1 MTIPKRTN
9 EVLEEQLEAKIA
21 LEINAPKLAPN
32 LLTTVPQTKPLQAP
46 IVYPQPNSGGF
57 GGGTTIHVNTQNMQ
71 NQPPLE
77 PQPQLQPQVQTQP
90 KQAPKATGLINRA
103 MEKVNN
109 MRQRTKGTG
118 VLQIDTAHPITDF
131 ATSATPRA
139 GSANSSKLVSLI
151 NELSIKD
158 AGIDKED
165 VIIHELMELKQDINK
180 LIGGGE
186 DLATVIRHDEGHDDW
201 HRSMGQEPCTSEE
214 DCAAK
219 TEEHKAM
226 KHTAMLGNFPMTPR
240 EPPKTR
246 SPEEEEEYKKQVA
259 EKAEKLKQQ
268 MPLEVQKKK
277 ADDFLAE
284 QLERERTQGR
294 PIWLQDKES
303 SKKLA
308 YESAADAASKTA
320 DALESVFKK
329 HWDDPG
335 NTTSDDRDHI
345 LALHKKLADYH
356 RGESGPDHK
365 AAAETH
371 ASALVN
377 GRGIPP
383 GSPAL
388 IQSIPNAVSATRKAL
403 LPKDPPSGSQALR
416 TFPGTFGVTAKT
428 ASEDHYKYIKKQL
441 QDIKKQLQELTG
453 NGESL
458 ETVMRHDK
466 GHDDWHRSM
475 GQEPCTSEED
485 CAAKA
490 NEHKKMEHEKHTTW
504 E

>member
-57 GGGTTIHVNTQNMQ
+57 GGGTTIHVNTENMQ
-71 NQPPLE
+71 AQPPQE
-77 PQPQLQPQVQTQP
+77 PQPQVQTQP
-90 KQAPKATGLINRA
+90 KQAPKATGLINRV
-103 MEKVNN
+103 KTKIDN

-118 VLQIDTAHPITDF
+118 TLQLDIAHPITDF

-219 TEEHKAM
+219 
-226 KHTAMLGNFPMTPR
+226 
-240 EPPKTR
+240 
-246 SPEEEEEYKKQVA
+246 
-259 EKAEKLKQQ
+259 
-268 MPLEVQKKK
+268 
-277 ADDFLAE
+277 
-284 QLERERTQGR
+284 
-294 PIWLQDKES
+294 
-303 SKKLA
+303 
-308 YESAADAASKTA
+308 
-320 DALESVFKK
+320 
-329 HWDDPG
+329 
-335 NTTSDDRDHI
+335 
-345 LALHKKLADYH
+345 
-356 RGESGPDHK
+356 
-365 AAAETH
+365 
-371 ASALVN
+371 
-377 GRGIPP
+377 
-383 GSPAL
+383 
-388 IQSIPNAVSATRKAL
+388 
-403 LPKDPPSGSQALR
+403 
-416 TFPGTFGVTAKT
+416 
-428 ASEDHYKYIKKQL
+428 
-441 QDIKKQLQELTG
+441 
-453 NGESL
+453 
-458 ETVMRHDK
+458 
-466 GHDDWHRSM
+466 
-475 GQEPCTSEED
+475 
-485 CAAKA
+485 A